1 MNLKR
6 LLKTYSPTRVLGALR
21 RRRADWMR
29 KLQYRPQD
37 TKSLRNAILF
47 ESFQGKVIGDNPLD
61 LFLEIRARKASGLLP
76 ADLELLW
83 TVGPETQAPEG
94 SIGLRHGSKAWL
106 DALATSKY
114 LVNNTNWPW
123 YFRKVDG
130 QVYLQT
136 WHGTP
141 LKRLGREIPNN
152 NLTKSYL
159 DTMDR
164 EASYWDFLIS
174 PNHFCTE
181 IFPGAF
187 GYSGNIIETGYPR
200 NDRLTTSGSGER
212 QRIRE
217 SIGITDPHTIV
228 VLYAPTWR
236 DFKRSATGNWE
247 SVNFMDENIEL
258 PAGFQMIYRGHT
270 NTHAAH
276 KSKVAGRAIDVTK
289 YPDVTELY
297 LAADVLVTDYSS
309 VMFDFTVTGKPVLYL
324 APDLERYRAE
334 RGFYFDFEADAP
346 GPILHTD
353 TEVVAALQQLPQLAH
368 EYRDRYTSWQHKFN
382 VLEDGKASARV
393 VDIVFGAKK

>member
-1 MNLKR
+1 MNLVR
-6 LLKTYSPTRVLGALR
+6 LAKTYSPTRILGALR
-21 RRRADWMR
+21 RRRADWLR
-29 KLQYRPQD
+29 KLQYKPGNGD
-37 TKSLRNAILF
+37 ALENAILF

-61 LFLEIRARKASGLLP
+61 IYREVLRRKAAGELP
-76 ADLELLW
+76 ADLKLLW
-83 TVGPETQAPEG
+83 TVGPETKAPEG
-94 SIGLRHGSKAWL
+94 AAGVKHGSKAWL
-106 DALATSKY
+106 QAIATCRY
-114 LVNNTNWPW
+114 LVNNTNFPW
-123 YFRKVDG
+123 YFRKVPG

-164 EASYWDFLIS
+164 EASYWDALIS
-174 PNHFCTE
+174 PNEYCTKV
-181 IFPGAF
+181 FPGAF
-187 GYSGNIIETGYPR
+187 SYSGKIIETGYPR
-200 NDRLTTSGSGER
+200 NDRLTTADGQYR

-217 SIGITDPHTIV
+217 SIGITDPKTTV

-276 KSKVAGRAIDVTK
+276 KSSVAGRAIDVTK

-297 LAADVLVTDYSS
+297 IAADVLVTDYSS
-309 VMFDFTVTGKPVLYL
+309 VMFDFTVTGKPVLFL

-334 RGFYFDFEADAP
+334 RGFYFDFEGEAP
-346 GPILHTD
+346 GPILKRD
-353 TEVVAALQQLPQLAH
+353 TEVVDALSKLPDLAVI
-368 EYRDRYTSWQHKFN
+368 YREKYHAWQRKFN
-382 VLEDGKASARV
+382 LLEDGRASARV
-393 VDIVFGAKK
+393 VDQLFGVN